1 MKKKNFL
8 VAAVMISSRLLAQDQ
23 GDSTTSAGGA
33 SSYSELSRVI
43 ITAHKSNQR
52 QSATGKVVN
61 VILPE
66 QIEQGKGRTLS
77 ELLNA
82 IPGVSI
88 NGANNNLGTN
98 QTVNIRGASAGNVL
112 ILIDGIPVNDPSVI
126 TNYYDLNLLPI
137 DQVERI
143 EIVKGGQST
152 LYGSDAVAGVINVI
166 TKKPAEKALAFNAS
180 ASGGSYTTFKNTVG
194 ISGTNKSINY
204 NLQYTDVYSQGFSA
218 AYDSTGNKNFDK
230 DGFRQHVLYGSLQWQ
245 LTQRLQ
251 AKFNGRLS
259 NYNTG
264 VDASAFTD
272 DKDFTSTSKN
282 WQGGAGLSYKLNK
295 GQINLNYLYN
305 KVVRTYTDDSS
316 DRSSPFAYYSDSKY
330 EGITHF
336 AELYGNFN
344 TANVELLAGI
354 DFRSNKTN
362 QDYFSLG
369 AFGPFTTSL
378 KDTLAKMWQLSPYA
392 SVILKN
398 DEGLSIE
405 GGIRLNHHSEYGNN
419 ITYTFNPCYLIQRKL
434 KIFGNLYSA
443 FKAPALYQLFDPF
456 YGNKDLKPEKST
468 TVEGGLEYFFT
479 DNFRTR
485 VVYFYR
491 DAKDAIQFLL
501 VDPGFFTY
509 QYRNVNRQKSHG
521 IEWEASY
528 KKGRWQWDANYT
540 HISGKTISP
549 FDETGS
555 ELPRDTTYNNLYHIP
570 KDVVNI
576 SAGVFIKKLFIK
588 LQLKTVSKRLEPVYA
603 SQPKTLE
610 GYYTLDL
617 YGDYSFSKKC
627 RVFLDLKNIT
637 NQKYFDILGYNSRR
651 FNFMTGV
658 SVNL

>member
-23 GDSTTSAGGA
+23 GDSTSSAGGA
-33 SSYSELSRVI
+33 SSYTELGRII

-66 QIEQGKGRTLS
+66 QIEQSKGRTLS
-77 ELLNA
+77 EVLNT

-152 LYGSDAVAGVINVI
+152 LYGSDAVAGVINII
-166 TKKPAEKALAFNAS
+166 TKKPAEKSFAFNAS
-180 ASGGSYTTFKNTVG
+180 ASGGSYTTFKNTAG
-194 ISGTNKSINY
+194 ISGTNRSISY

-218 AYDSTGNKNFDK
+218 AYDSTGKKDFDK
-230 DGFRQHVLYGSLQWQ
+230 DGFRQHVLYGGMQWQ
-245 LTQRLQ
+245 LTQQLQ

-259 NYNTG
+259 NYNTA

-316 DRSSPFAYYSDSKY
+316 DRSSPFGYFSDSKY

-336 AELYGNFN
+336 AELYGNYN
-344 TANVELLAGI
+344 TAHVELLAGI

-369 AFGPFTTSL
+369 AFGPFSSSL

-398 DEGLSIE
+398 DEGLSVE
-405 GGIRLNHHSEYGNN
+405 AGIRLNHHSEYGNN
-419 ITYTFNPCYLIQRKL
+419 ITYTFNPCYLIHRKL

-443 FKAPALYQLFDPF
+443 FKAPALYQLFDPV

-468 TVEGGLEYFFT
+468 TVEGGAEYFFT
-479 DNFRTR
+479 ENFRTR
-485 VVYFYR
+485 AVYFYR
-491 DAKDAIQFLL
+491 DTKDAIQFLL
-501 VDPGFFTY
+501 VDPNFFIF
-509 QYRNVNRQKSHG
+509 QYKNVNRQKSQG

-528 KKGRWQWDANYT
+528 KTGRWQWDANYT
-540 HISGKTISP
+540 HISGKTISA

-570 KDVVNI
+570 KDVINI

-588 LQLKTVSKRLEPVYA
+588 LQLKTVSKRLEYVYA
-603 SQPKTLE
+603 SQPKILE

-637 NQKYFDILGYNSRR
+637 SQRYFDILGYNSRR
-651 FNFMTGV
+651 FNFMAGV

>member
-1 MKKKNFL
+1 
-8 VAAVMISSRLLAQDQ
+8 
-23 GDSTTSAGGA
+23 
-33 SSYSELSRVI
+33 
-43 ITAHKSNQR
+43 
-52 QSATGKVVN
+52 
-61 VILPE
+61 
-66 QIEQGKGRTLS
+66 
-77 ELLNA
+77 
-82 IPGVSI
+82 
-88 NGANNNLGTN
+88 
-98 QTVNIRGASAGNVL
+98 
-112 ILIDGIPVNDPSVI
+112 
-126 TNYYDLNLLPI
+126 
-137 DQVERI
+137 
-143 EIVKGGQST
+143 

-245 LTQRLQ
+245 LTQQLQ

-344 TANVELLAGI
+344 TAHVELLAGI

>member
-23 GDSTTSAGGA
+23 GDSTSSASGA
-33 SSYSELSRVI
+33 SSYTELGRII

-66 QIEQGKGRTLS
+66 QIEQSKGRTLS
-77 ELLNA
+77 EVLNT

-152 LYGSDAVAGVINVI
+152 LYGSDAVAGVINII
-166 TKKPAEKALAFNAS
+166 TKKPAEKSFAFNAS
-180 ASGGSYTTFKNTVG
+180 ASGGSYTTFKNTAG
-194 ISGTNKSINY
+194 ISGTNRSISY

-218 AYDSTGNKNFDK
+218 AYDSTGKKDFDK
-230 DGFRQHVLYGSLQWQ
+230 DGFRQHVLYGGMQWQ
-245 LTQRLQ
+245 LTQQLQ

-259 NYNTG
+259 NYNTA

-316 DRSSPFAYYSDSKY
+316 YRSSPFGYFSDSKY

-336 AELYGNFN
+336 AELYGNYN
-344 TANVELLAGI
+344 TAHVELLAGI

-369 AFGPFTTSL
+369 AFGPFSSSL

-398 DEGLSIE
+398 DEGLSVE
-405 GGIRLNHHSEYGNN
+405 AGIRLNHHSEYGNN
-419 ITYTFNPCYLIQRKL
+419 ITYTFNPCYLIHRKL

-443 FKAPALYQLFDPF
+443 FKAPALYQLFDPV

-468 TVEGGLEYFFT
+468 TVEGGAEYFFT
-479 DNFRTR
+479 ENFRTR
-485 VVYFYR
+485 AVYFYR
-491 DAKDAIQFLL
+491 DTKDAIQFLL
-501 VDPGFFTY
+501 VDPNFFIF
-509 QYRNVNRQKSHG
+509 QYKNVNRQKSQG

-528 KKGRWQWDANYT
+528 KTGRWQWDANYT
-540 HISGKTISP
+540 HISGKTISA

-570 KDVVNI
+570 KDVINI

-588 LQLKTVSKRLEPVYA
+588 LQLKTVSKRLEYVYA
-603 SQPKTLE
+603 SQPKILE

-637 NQKYFDILGYNSRR
+637 SQRYFDILGYNSRR
-651 FNFMTGV
+651 FNFMAGV

>member
-344 TANVELLAGI
+344 TAHVELLAGI

>member
-245 LTQRLQ
+245 LTQQLQ

-344 TANVELLAGI
+344 TAHVELLAGI

>member
-344 TANVELLAGI
+344 TAHVELLGGI

-362 QDYFSLG
+362 QDYFSLS

-443 FKAPALYQLFDPF
+443 FKTPALYQLFDPF